1 MTPEKKRLADPA
13 AAQHGQ
19 PSTPQHEF
27 PLNSKGIP
35 ATAPSENPV
44 EATMC
49 GDRPVICWTK
59 PMLERFK
66 VAHKTAVNI
75 KADTFVFDG
84 NEFVVGYAKYL
95 IEYLDAQLPSL

>member
-19 PSTPQHEF
+19 PCAPQQEV

-35 ATAPSENPV
+35 ATVPPENPV
-44 EATMC
+44 ETTMS
-49 GDRPVICWTK
+49 GDRPVIRWTK

-66 VAHKTAVNI
+66 VAHKTAVNT